1 MNLRSLWN
9 SIWPPLVAVILFL
22 LIWQGATTWFQ
33 IEKWILP
40 SPVDIGREAAA
51 GATGLWGHTL
61 ATLRLMLMGFAI
73 GTLVGLMVAFTLHY
87 VPFLKKSLYPLII
100 LSQNVPTIALAPL
113 LMIWFGFG
121 ILPKIIVITLV
132 CFFPVA
138 VAAMDGL
145 MRTDRAM
152 LDYMRMIGA
161 TQGDIFR
168 KLEVPYAIPSIL
180 SGVKIAATYSV
191 MGAVIAEWIGADQG
205 IGYYMMLQKSSF
217 RTDKIFVAIA
227 IIVAI
232 SLTMFACVALLE
244 KWLVRY
250 KPANDRR

>member
-1 MNLRSLWN
+1 M
-9 SIWPPLVAVILFL
+9 AVILFL
-22 LIWQGATTWFQ
+22 LIWQGATAWFH

-51 GATGLWGHTL
+51 GAASLGEHTL
-61 ATLRLMLMGFAI
+61 ATLRLMLIGFAI
-73 GTLVGLMVAFTLHY
+73 GTLVGLLIAFILHY
-87 VPFLKKSLYPLII
+87 VPFLKASLYPLII

-138 VAAMDGL
+138 VATMDGL
-145 MRTDRAM
+145 SRTDRAM

-161 TQGDIFR
+161 PRRIFSASWR
-168 KLEVPYAIPSIL
+168 CPTRSRRSCPGLKSPRPTASWGRSSPNGSARTKG
-180 SGVKIAATYSV
+180 S
-191 MGAVIAEWIGADQG
+191 
-205 IGYYMMLQKSSF
+205 GYYMMLQKASF

-232 SLTMFACVALLE
+232 SLAMFACVALLE

-250 KPANDRR
+250 KPTNDRR